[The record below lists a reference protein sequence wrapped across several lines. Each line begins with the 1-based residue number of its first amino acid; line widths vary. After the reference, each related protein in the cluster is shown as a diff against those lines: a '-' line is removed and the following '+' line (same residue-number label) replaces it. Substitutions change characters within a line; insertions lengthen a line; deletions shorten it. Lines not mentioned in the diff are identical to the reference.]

1 MGNRLTK
8 DAILGA
14 DDLPTEDVDLSDL
27 TGYDGFVTVRGLT
40 GRQRIEYEASMAVM
54 RGGEMVPDVE
64 NSMAKLV
71 ARSVINDDG
80 TLMFTP
86 QEANA
91 LGEKS
96 SAALARI
103 FEVAARLSG
112 MSAGSEVTI
121 KKDSELIPGTDFV
134 SSSPATSGTPSPSSS
149 NGSPAM
155 SSPSGTS
162 STGSKPKSG

>member
-1 MGNRLTK
+1 MRLNK
-8 DAILGA
+8 DQILKA
-14 DDLPTEDVDLSDL
+14 DDLPTEEVDVPEWGGSVL
-27 TGYDGFVTVRGLT
+27 VRGLT

-54 RGGEMVPDVE
+54 RDGEMVPDVE

-71 ARSVINDDG
+71 ARTIVDDDG
-80 TLMFTP
+80 SLMFTP

-96 SAALARI
+96 SAALTRV

-112 MSAGSEVTI
+112 MSQGAAVEI
-121 KKDSELIPGTDFV
+121 KKDSEPTPGTAFV

-149 NGSPAM
+149 NGSPPP
-155 SSPSGTS
+155 SSPSGRS
-162 STGSKPKSG
+162 STGSRQKSG